1 MYKFAINRPI
11 ATLMFFLALVIFGL
25 FSAFTMNV
33 NLFPN
38 VNIPLIKISAKA
50 NGDLN
55 YMESKITKE
64 LENAISEIDGL
75 KTLSSASY
83 DNFSVIFAEFKL
95 DKNLEVAANDVRDK
109 LGTLALDA
117 KIEIEKISSDSGA
130 NISLFFK
137 SNNSLELM
145 QIIEDKVKPFLQR
158 IDGVGKINAI
168 GFSKPQIRIQ
178 LDINK
183 LQKYNL
189 NALEVANIIKNQNF
203 KQGLGELENKENN
216 FILKGYFEAKTIDE
230 LKKIRIYPG
239 VFLSDIAKIENLY
252 ENQKQ
257 IAFFQDNG
265 VLLEINKI
273 SNYNALKMIKNVKK
287 ALENLKNELP
297 KNIEFNILYDKS
309 ANIIKHLNQVIFDM
323 IFGVFL
329 TLIIVFLFL
338 RNLSATIIAF
348 VAIPT
353 SIIATFFII
362 NILGYD
368 LNRLTFI
375 ALTLSMGIFID
386 DAIVVIENIT
396 KKLKNYSAL
405 EASYLGVKEIGFSIL
420 SISVVLLCVFVP
432 ISYMNSISGL
442 FFNALGI
449 SVASGVIISFLV
461 SILLIPSL
469 SARFLN
475 SKESSFHQKSEIFFI
490 KIEDFYKNLLYK
502 ILKNK
507 IRFIVITFI
516 FLLSC
521 FALALKIG
529 LDFLPMEDDSEFQV
543 FIESKQD
550 LSLEAMKDKSLKI
563 LNQIKQDKRVD
574 YAYLLV
580 GYNDAKEA
588 SKAKIYIKLKPL
600 EERKERQKTIISEYR
615 TLLKDNNLNIKVL
628 EIPKIDG
635 AGIDDPVQFLVL
647 GDDLNKIKEATL
659 RAKEVLSQ
667 NKAIVDIDDDSNAKK
682 AEIALF
688 INQEKAKLLNV
699 NPYYVAEILKY
710 SFNNLIIGSMDRANS
725 KDDIVISLDSKFK
738 QDIDSLKKIHIKN
751 NQGID
756 LDLSSVVDFLYK
768 EDIKSIHHYNKNRS
782 IKTTAGVNNISLG
795 EVQNLILENMDFIL
809 GKDNL
814 NYAFSGFINLLGETI
829 DGFIFAITLGFIL
842 IYLVLA
848 ALYESLILPLII
860 MITMPLAFGGACLG
874 LFLTGHNFSL
884 FVLIAIILLFGM
896 VGKNAILL
904 VDLANKKCHEGL
916 DPDEALIFAGKSRLR
931 AILMTTFAMI
941 FAMLPL
947 ALFKGS
953 GYEANSPMAISVIF
967 GLISSTLLTLLV
979 VPVFFKTCFNL
990 DLKIRKIYERKKLL

>member
-1 MYKFAINRPI
+1 MYKLAINRPI
-11 ATLMFFLALVIFGL
+11 TILMFFLALIIFGL

-109 LGTLALDA
+109 LGTLSLNA

-137 SNNSLELM
+137 SNSPLELM
-145 QIIEDKVKPFLQR
+145 QTIEDKVKPFLQR
-158 IDGVGKINAI
+158 IDGVGKINTI
-168 GFSKPQIRIQ
+168 GFLKPQIRIQ
-178 LDINK
+178 LDIDK

-230 LKKIRIYPG
+230 LKNLRIYPG

-257 IAFFQDNG
+257 IAFFQSNG

-287 ALENLKNELP
+287 ALEKLKNELP
-297 KNIEFNILYDKS
+297 KNIEFDILYDKS
-309 ANIIKHLNQVIFDM
+309 ANITKHLNQVIFDM
-323 IFGVFL
+323 IFGIFL

-348 VAIPT
+348 IAIPT

-362 NILGYD
+362 DILGYD

-396 KKLKNYSAL
+396 KKLKNYPAL
-405 EASYLGVKEIGFSIL
+405 EASYLGVKEIGFSVL
-420 SISVVLLCVFVP
+420 SISVVLLCVFIP

-449 SVASGVIISFLV
+449 SVASGVIVSFLV

-475 SKESSFHQKSEIFFI
+475 SKESHFYQKSEFFFI

-502 ILKNK
+502 ILKYK
-507 IRFIVITFI
+507 IRFIIVTLI
-516 FLLSC
+516 FLFSC
-521 FALALKIG
+521 FALA
-529 LDFLPMEDDSEFQV
+529 
-543 FIESKQD
+543 
-550 LSLEAMKDKSLKI
+550 
-563 LNQIKQDKRVD
+563 
-574 YAYLLV
+574 
-580 GYNDAKEA
+580 
-588 SKAKIYIKLKPL
+588 
-600 EERKERQKTIISEYR
+600 
-615 TLLKDNNLNIKVL
+615 
-628 EIPKIDG
+628 
-635 AGIDDPVQFLVL
+635 
-647 GDDLNKIKEATL
+647 
-659 RAKEVLSQ
+659 
-667 NKAIVDIDDDSNAKK
+667 
-682 AEIALF
+682 
-688 INQEKAKLLNV
+688 
-699 NPYYVAEILKY
+699 
-710 SFNNLIIGSMDRANS
+710 
-725 KDDIVISLDSKFK
+725 
-738 QDIDSLKKIHIKN
+738 
-751 NQGID
+751 
-756 LDLSSVVDFLYK
+756 
-768 EDIKSIHHYNKNRS
+768 
-782 IKTTAGVNNISLG
+782 
-795 EVQNLILENMDFIL
+795 
-809 GKDNL
+809 
-814 NYAFSGFINLLGETI
+814 
-829 DGFIFAITLGFIL
+829 
-842 IYLVLA
+842 
-848 ALYESLILPLII
+848 
-860 MITMPLAFGGACLG
+860 
-874 LFLTGHNFSL
+874 
-884 FVLIAIILLFGM
+884 
-896 VGKNAILL
+896 
-904 VDLANKKCHEGL
+904 
-916 DPDEALIFAGKSRLR
+916 
-931 AILMTTFAMI
+931 
-941 FAMLPL
+941 
-947 ALFKGS
+947 
-953 GYEANSPMAISVIF
+953 
-967 GLISSTLLTLLV
+967 
-979 VPVFFKTCFNL
+979 
-990 DLKIRKIYERKKLL
+990 

>member
-1 MYKFAINRPI
+1 MYKLAINRPI
-11 ATLMFFLALVIFGL
+11 TILMFFLALIIFGL

-109 LGTLALDA
+109 LGTLSLNA

-137 SNNSLELM
+137 SNNPLELM
-145 QIIEDKVKPFLQR
+145 QTIEDKVKPFLQR
-158 IDGVGKINAI
+158 IDGVGKINTI
-168 GFSKPQIRIQ
+168 GFLKPQIRIQ

-189 NALEVANIIKNQNF
+189 NALEVTNIIKNQNF

-230 LKKIRIYPG
+230 LKNLRIYPG

-257 IAFFQDNG
+257 IAFFQSNG

-273 SNYNALKMIKNVKK
+273 SNYNALKMIRNVKQ

-297 KNIEFNILYDKS
+297 KNIEFDILYDKS
-309 ANIIKHLNQVIFDM
+309 ANITKHLNQVIFDM

-348 VAIPT
+348 LAIPT

-362 NILGYD
+362 DILGYD

-396 KKLKNYSAL
+396 KKLKDYPAL

-420 SISVVLLCVFVP
+420 SISVVLLCVFIP

-449 SVASGVIISFLV
+449 SVASGVIVSFLV

-475 SKESSFHQKSEIFFI
+475 SKESHFYQKSEIFFI

-502 ILKNK
+502 ILKYK
-507 IRFIVITFI
+507 IRFIIVTLI
-516 FLLSC
+516 FLFSC
-521 FALALKIG
+521 FALAFKIG

-563 LNQIKQDKRVD
+563 LNQIKKDKRVD
-574 YAYLLV
+574 YTYLLV

-615 TLLKDNNLNIKVL
+615 TLL
-628 EIPKIDG
+628 
-635 AGIDDPVQFLVL
+635 
-647 GDDLNKIKEATL
+647 
-659 RAKEVLSQ
+659 
-667 NKAIVDIDDDSNAKK
+667 
-682 AEIALF
+682 
-688 INQEKAKLLNV
+688 
-699 NPYYVAEILKY
+699 
-710 SFNNLIIGSMDRANS
+710 
-725 KDDIVISLDSKFK
+725 
-738 QDIDSLKKIHIKN
+738 
-751 NQGID
+751 
-756 LDLSSVVDFLYK
+756 
-768 EDIKSIHHYNKNRS
+768 
-782 IKTTAGVNNISLG
+782 
-795 EVQNLILENMDFIL
+795 
-809 GKDNL
+809 
-814 NYAFSGFINLLGETI
+814 
-829 DGFIFAITLGFIL
+829 
-842 IYLVLA
+842 
-848 ALYESLILPLII
+848 
-860 MITMPLAFGGACLG
+860 
-874 LFLTGHNFSL
+874 
-884 FVLIAIILLFGM
+884 
-896 VGKNAILL
+896 
-904 VDLANKKCHEGL
+904 
-916 DPDEALIFAGKSRLR
+916 
-931 AILMTTFAMI
+931 
-941 FAMLPL
+941 
-947 ALFKGS
+947 
-953 GYEANSPMAISVIF
+953 
-967 GLISSTLLTLLV
+967 
-979 VPVFFKTCFNL
+979 
-990 DLKIRKIYERKKLL
+990 